1 MPEAKR
7 KREAKVA
14 REAAK
19 QDREP
24 AKQDK
29 EATRKMARAAKQ
41 DREEAKQDR
50 QETRKMTRG
59 VAKQDRGVRG
69 SEENKEYLFRQ
80 CLSPHALV
88 GYLAES
94 DEAKGKTEEH

>member
-1 MPEAKR
+1 MQAAPTSSRQVAR
-7 KREAKVA
+7 KVTREAGDMDKV
-14 REAAK
+14 
-19 QDREP
+19 
-24 AKQDK
+24 
-29 EATRKMARAAKQ
+29 
-41 DREEAKQDR
+41 
-50 QETRKMTRG
+50 
-59 VAKQDRGVRG
+59 VRG